1 MVNYACTFSQS
12 ESGKYF
18 EWIIISFKVDL
29 QGLLWK
35 HSFIVTF
42 RCLVETQIVRRL
54 CTTNFHRRSRH
65 ASFVFCQ
72 RSGEIRFQWG
82 LKFTVVQV
90 INWQWLKKLAY
101 FTIEWTFFFLH
112 KHSPLRN
119 SLYLF
124 SLCQA
129 LGQCRQAKKR
139 ASSEIATER
148 KMAGR
153 EKGKQPVSIFTNIT
167 VCPLPRSLHEK
178 SFLVLKDRSS
188 FVA

>member
-1 MVNYACTFSQS
+1 MFS
-12 ESGKYF
+12 GNT
-18 EWIIISFKVDL
+18 D
-29 QGLLWK
+29 
-35 HSFIVTF
+35 
-42 RCLVETQIVRRL
+42 
-54 CTTNFHRRSRH
+54 
-65 ASFVFCQ
+65 
-72 RSGEIRFQWG
+72 GE
-82 LKFTVVQV
+82 TVVYNKLPSSIRTRFIRLLPTQWRNQISMRIEVYGCPGNKV
-90 INWQWLKKLAY
+90 IM
-101 FTIEWTFFFLH
+101 IEKIGLFYNRVDNFFLQE
-112 KHSPLRN
+112 HSPLAN

-129 LGQCRQAKKR
+129 LGQCKKR
-139 ASSEIATER
+139 ASSEIATKR

>member
-1 MVNYACTFSQS
+1 MKKQFYRNFQVFSGNTDS
-12 ESGKYF
+12 EAVVYNKLPSSIKARF
-18 EWIIISFKVDL
+18 IRLLPTQWRNQISMRIEVYGCPGNKLTMIEKIGLFYNRVD
-29 QGLLWK
+29 
-35 HSFIVTF
+35 
-42 RCLVETQIVRRL
+42 
-54 CTTNFHRRSRH
+54 
-65 ASFVFCQ
+65 
-72 RSGEIRFQWG
+72 
-82 LKFTVVQV
+82 
-90 INWQWLKKLAY
+90 
-101 FTIEWTFFFLH
+101 TFFLL
-112 KHSPLRN
+112 KHSPLGN

-129 LGQCRQAKKR
+129 LGQCRQTKKR